1 MLSVD
6 RDVRPTP
13 ASTLRSFHI
22 WGCPRTQFKYSN
34 YTNRKADM
42 RKNLPR
48 NLAARGK
55 QNNVTS
61 KTGKYGGKKRKENSA
76 FRASIDRFGGW
87 RRNPSERKAAAASLL
102 LRPGVIAGRAST
114 LTLCLLPRT
123 TIFSTSFSATVRMRR
138 CCAAPASTPSSL
150 KILVAETG
158 APKRPG
164 SRKKHSDASRLLGL
178 PGS

>member
-1 MLSVD
+1 
-6 RDVRPTP
+6 
-13 ASTLRSFHI
+13 
-22 WGCPRTQFKYSN
+22 
-34 YTNRKADM
+34 M

-48 NLAARGK
+48 NLAAGGK

-61 KTGKYGGKKRKENSA
+61 KTGKHGKKKEENSA

-102 LRPGVIAGRAST
+102 LHPGVIAGRAST

-123 TIFSTSFSATVRMRR
+123 TVFFPISFSATVRMRR